1 MENQINQLP
10 DYGKDIKINLQNLL
24 SEQNQ
29 LLTNT
34 QILGTA
40 LACCYATKNLE
51 LIKIISSEVNDKL
64 TTEEI
69 NAVKIATSLMAMNNI
84 YYRFTHLIEDKE
96 YLQMH
101 AGLRMKMLNE
111 HKIDK
116 SNFEIFSL
124 AISII
129 NGCGMCIDA
138 HSNQLIKHGITKSQI
153 QIIAK
158 IASVINAWS
167 QILTIENFS

>member
-1 MENQINQLP
+1 MENQINHLP

-29 LLTNT
+29 MLTNT

-51 LIKIISSEVNDKL
+51 LIKIISSEVKDKL

-96 YLQMH
+96 YLQMP
-101 AGLRMKMLNE
+101 AGLRMKMLLE
-111 HKIDK
+111 HNIDK
-116 SNFEIFSL
+116 NTFEIFSL
-124 AISII
+124 AVSII

-138 HSNQLIKHGITKSQI
+138 HATQLIKHGINKSQI
-153 QIIAK
+153 QMVAK
-158 IASVINAWS
+158 ISSVVNAWS
-167 QILTIENFS
+167 QILTIEENN